1 MNFRQIFSLFMLF
14 TACKPSVE
22 KKPDHLISKGKMVEI
37 LAEIHHIEGI
47 VNGLAIQNTD
57 TSSFLYRKLEADL
70 FKKMDVDTAAYF
82 ESYKYYLINAD
93 EFTDI
98 YKQVVEKVK
107 QKNRVDSL
115 ADAKLPK
122 SKIDTS
128 AAKPGTQSPM
138 INRPKSAFLDSL
150 KNKFKHAK
158 K

>member
-1 MNFRQIFSLFMLF
+1 MLF
-14 TACKPSVE
+14 CACKPSVE

-37 LAEIHHIEGI
+37 LSEIHHIEGI
-47 VNGLAIQNTD
+47 VNGLGIQNTD
-57 TSSFLYRKLEADL
+57 TSSYLYRKLEAEM

-107 QKNRVDSL
+107 EKNKIDSL

-122 SKIDTS
+122 ARIDTTS
-128 AAKPGTQSPM
+128 AKPNTSKPVF
-138 INRPKSAFLDSL
+138 NRPKSAFLDSL